1 LTPASHDAGPHDERM
16 TPQDLL
22 ARIDAGEA
30 PAILDV
36 RSRWEYR
43 QGHVPGAVFIPFWAV
58 PFLGTLFPAWRV
70 PAKREDT
77 LVVYCGHGPRA
88 WMAGAALRRRGF
100 RDVQYLDGHMT
111 GWRRA
116 GLPLV

>member
-1 LTPASHDAGPHDERM
+1 M
-16 TPQDLL
+16 TAEDLS
-22 ARIDAGEA
+22 ARIDAGNA

-43 QGHVPGAVFIPFWAV
+43 RGHVPGAVLIPFWAV
-58 PFLGTLFPAWRV
+58 PFLGAFLGWRV
-70 PAKREDT
+70 AVKRDDP

-100 RDVQYLDGHMT
+100 RDIQYLDGHWHAWARD
-111 GWRRA
+111 GRPQER
-116 GLPLV
+116 GR